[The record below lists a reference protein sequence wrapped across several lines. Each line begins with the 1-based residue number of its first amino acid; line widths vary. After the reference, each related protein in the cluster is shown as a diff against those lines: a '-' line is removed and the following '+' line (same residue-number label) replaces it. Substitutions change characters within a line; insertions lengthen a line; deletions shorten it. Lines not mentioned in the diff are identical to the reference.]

1 MNKIWKT
8 TMKVRILIVFSLI
21 FVFGGLL
28 LIKALYLQVI
38 DAAPLR
44 KMADAQFHTKIYFTP
59 KRGNIY
65 STNGGLLATS
75 IDVDGIALDPLMI
88 KHKYKVGKE
97 LSQLLDIKLKK
108 VIRELNL
115 NLQFTWLKKKV
126 SNRTADKI
134 ESLDVGGISIIKQP
148 VRYYP
153 DGDLLAHV
161 LGFVGIND
169 NGLSGI
175 EYKYN
180 KILRGNKKALKIM
193 HDGLGQ
199 DIFIRGFG
207 LEKETHGDNIYLTIN
222 KKLQYITE
230 HYLDKEAKAAD
241 SRGAF
246 AIVMNPNTGAIL
258 AMADYPAFN
267 PNYYWRYKPRY
278 WRNRAV
284 TDDFEPGSTMK
295 PFIISGAMQD
305 GIIKPNTIIN
315 GHHGAYYIDGITVH
329 DVEDWFGKLT
339 INQLIEYSCNVCACQ
354 VGMKMGK
361 QRLWYW
367 LKKWGFLAKPHAG
380 LLGESSGIDRPVSK
394 WSQVGPCEEA
404 FGQGAA
410 ITGLQEITALS
421 AIANGGFL
429 MKPYIIKK
437 IVNPY
442 GKVLFMA
449 KPKVIRRVINSKT
462 DREIKYMMRLVVK
475 GGTGQYCKLID
486 YKVSG
491 KTGTGQIANPKT
503 GTYYKN
509 LYNASFMAFV
519 PYKHPKLAM
528 LVVQEKPLKISY
540 YGGAVSA
547 PVVREVFKRALN
559 ILNISPGNKAYKKQV
574 HAMALNNLQVV
585 SGTAKNNI
593 NKKNVINKNN
603 HNIGIMPNLQGD
615 TILSAIKNING
626 YDENIIVKGSGFLY
640 YQNIK
645 PGTKIKKNQIIVLKF
660 KP

>member
-21 FVFGGLL
+21 FIFGGLL
-28 LIKALYLQVI
+28 LIKAFYLQVI
-38 DAAPLR
+38 DAPQLR
-44 KMADAQFHTKIYFTP
+44 KMADVQFHTKIYFTP

-65 STNGGLLATS
+65 SANGGLLATS
-75 IDVDGIALDPLMI
+75 INEDGIAIDPLMI
-88 KHKYKVGKE
+88 KHKYKVSKE
-97 LSQLLDIKLKK
+97 LSQLLNIKLEK
-108 VIRELNL
+108 VISKLNL

-126 SNRTADKI
+126 SSKTADKI
-134 ESLDVGGISIIKQP
+134 ENLGIDGISIVKQP

-153 DGDLLAHV
+153 DGDILAHV

-180 KILRGNKKALKIM
+180 KILKGNEKALQIM

-246 AIVMNPNTGAIL
+246 AIIMNPNTGAIL

-267 PNYYWRYKPRY
+267 PNYYWKYKPRY

-305 GIIKPNTIIN
+305 GVIKPTTIVN

-329 DVEDWFGKLT
+329 DVGTSFGHMN

-354 VGMKMGK
+354 VGMKLGK
-361 QRLWYW
+361 ERLYYW
-367 LKKWGFLAKPHAG
+367 LKRWGFLSKPHAG

-394 WSQVGPCEEA
+394 WSHVGSCEEA

-442 GKVLFMA
+442 GKVLFIS

-462 DREIKYMMRLVVK
+462 DREMKYMMRLVVK

-491 KTGTGQIANPKT
+491 KTGTGQIADPKT
-503 GTYYKN
+503 GKYYKN
-509 LYNASFMAFV
+509 LYTASFMAFV

-559 ILNISPGNKAYKKQV
+559 ILNIFPGNKAYKKQV
-574 HAMALNNLQVV
+574 HIMSLNNLPIAANSV
-585 SGTAKNNI
+585 KNNI
-593 NKKNVINKNN
+593 NKKIHK
-603 HNIGIMPNLQGD
+603 IGIMPNLHGD
-615 TILSAIKNING
+615 TILSAIKDLVEYDKNIT
-626 YDENIIVKGSGFLY
+626 IKGTGFLY

-645 PGTKIKKNQIIVLKF
+645 PGTKIKKNQVILLKF
-660 KP
+660 KPLL